1 MLFHLQLKKIK
12 LIEDICP
19 LCDKPM
25 FPTEILVSEEEDS
38 QCYHSKCFTAWVIEN
53 RK

>member
-1 MLFHLQLKKIK
+1 MLIV
-12 LIEDICP
+12 DNCP

-25 FPTEILVSEEEDS
+25 FATQILVSQEQDS
-38 QCYHSKCFTAWVIEN
+38 QSYHSKCFTAWVIEN